1 MRIAGV
7 FVLAFFASAI
17 AGVLVYG
24 AVSFLPD
31 WDDAA
36 GRGLGDAFRALLI
49 AAYVIFS
56 IVLYGL
62 AAWRRNRE
70 RHLKRALYIL
80 FLVPLLITVL
90 GLIDNGIHRINWLR
104 EAVGGVQMFTPLWIV
119 ALVQWLIL
127 HIYLSRPAAPA
138 EAVST

>member
-49 AAYVIFS
+49 AGYVIFS
-56 IVLYGL
+56 ILLYGL

-138 EAVST
+138 EAAST